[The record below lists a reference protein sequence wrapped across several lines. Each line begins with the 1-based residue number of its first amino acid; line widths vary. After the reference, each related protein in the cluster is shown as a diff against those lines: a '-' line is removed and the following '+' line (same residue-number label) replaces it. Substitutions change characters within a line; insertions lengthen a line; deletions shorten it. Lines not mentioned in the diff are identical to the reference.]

1 MHEYLHPDEQLR
13 LIRLHHEGL
22 RRQRHLELPGRER
35 RRIRGERGSFRLLL
49 RLRPRHRARRA
60 ASAAGLTRTAG
71 FGAARPH

>member
-22 RRQRHLELPGRER
+22 RGHRHLELPGRER
-35 RRIRGERGSFRLLL
+35 RRFKGERGSLRLRL
-49 RLRPRHRARRA
+49 RLRPRYRARRA

-71 FGAARPH
+71 FGAARSH